1 MVWSTIAVIAIALI
15 ILVLIVLGVS
25 RLTET
30 PFFKLKDRVVVVTG
44 GSSGIGKAVAKLAA
58 ARGCHVAI
66 IARNRGA
73 LERERG

>member
-1 MVWSTIAVIAIALI
+1 MAWNTIAVIAIAFTVLA
-15 ILVLIVLGVS
+15 LIVLGVS
-25 RLTET
+25 RLTEA
-30 PFFKLKDRVVVVTG
+30 PFFTLKDRVVVITG

>member
-1 MVWSTIAVIAIALI
+1 MVWNTIAVISITLT
-15 ILVLIVLGVS
+15 ILVLVVLGVS
-25 RLTET
+25 RLTEA
-30 PFFKLKDRVVVVTG
+30 PFFLLKNRVFVITG